1 MSPRGIVEH
10 IVAFRDSGDGQA
22 ICQAIPYARFMGIS
36 VDCLGDEVTARLAY
50 ADHLVG
56 NPRLPALHG
65 GTLGALLETAAIFH
79 VLKTAETLVIPK
91 TITLTIDYL
100 RPARPIETL
109 ARGITVKQ
117 GRRVVNVRAE
127 AWQDDPDK
135 PVAVARG
142 YFLVAG

>member
-1 MSPRGIVEH
+1 M
-10 IVAFRDSGDGQA
+10 
-22 ICQAIPYARFMGIS
+22 
-36 VDCLGDEVTARLAY
+36 
-50 ADHLVG
+50 
-56 NPRLPALHG
+56 
-65 GTLGALLETAAIFH
+65 
-79 VLKTAETLVIPK
+79 LKTAETLVIPK